1 MPYAVFPRT
10 PGRDY
15 AGVVIDGPAEWI
27 GREVFGSSGDL
38 GIRRDGTH
46 ATHLVV
52 ESDAVVEKPASI
64 SWEEAAGIGVPFVTA
79 MEGLRR
85 AGLPN
90 RDETV
95 LVMGVNGKVGQAA
108 VQIATW
114 RGARVIGVVRRN
126 ERYEGHANSNVDVI
140 DASATDVATRVR
152 EITGGKGADIVFNT
166 VGDPY
171 FQAAHKSLAIR
182 GRQILIAAVD
192 RIVQFNILEFY
203 RGQHTYVGI
212 DTLGLSSI
220 ATGAVLRELGSG
232 FAAGHLKPF
241 PIRPGAIYPPE
252 QAKVAFTAVAG
263 SSRDR
268 VILRPDITRPQ
279 SVSAPVSQRDAGSV
293 EADAAQLSAYHS
305 AGSRRTVIIA
315 SPPYH
320 TPDSHR
326 LPDRCARRR
335 CAAEPRCWMA
345 SSGTGLLVS
354 LKGHQCVGLDTE
366 CSQHPT
372 ATEVGQVDNEAG
384 AIIAARAANQLD
396 RRLRR
401 ATRGDQVV
409 NDQDGSP
416 VDGILVHLDDIDA
429 VLQRVLLPD
438 RLQGSLPSCGS
449 ARSRSPAC
457 RQWLL
462 PG

>member
-1 MPYAVFPRT
+1 M
-10 PGRDY
+10 
-15 AGVVIDGPAEWI
+15 
-27 GREVFGSSGDL
+27 FGSSGDL

-46 ATHLVV
+46 ATHLTV
-52 ESDAVVEKPASI
+52 ESDAVVEKPSSI

-90 RDETV
+90 KDETV

-114 RGARVIGVVRRN
+114 SGARVIGVVRRN
-126 ERYEGHANSNVDVI
+126 EPYEGHANSNVDVI

-152 EITGGKGADIVFNT
+152 ELTGGKGADIVFNT

-241 PIRPGAIYPPE
+241 PIRPGAIYPLE
-252 QAKVAFTAVAG
+252 QAKVAFIAVAG

-268 VILRPDITRPQ
+268 VILRP
-279 SVSAPVSQRDAGSV
+279 
-293 EADAAQLSAYHS
+293 
-305 AGSRRTVIIA
+305 
-315 SPPYH
+315 
-320 TPDSHR
+320 
-326 LPDRCARRR
+326 
-335 CAAEPRCWMA
+335 
-345 SSGTGLLVS
+345 
-354 LKGHQCVGLDTE
+354 
-366 CSQHPT
+366 
-372 ATEVGQVDNEAG
+372 
-384 AIIAARAANQLD
+384 
-396 RRLRR
+396 
-401 ATRGDQVV
+401 
-409 NDQDGSP
+409 
-416 VDGILVHLDDIDA
+416 
-429 VLQRVLLPD
+429 
-438 RLQGSLPSCGS
+438 
-449 ARSRSPAC
+449 
-457 RQWLL
+457 
-462 PG
+462 